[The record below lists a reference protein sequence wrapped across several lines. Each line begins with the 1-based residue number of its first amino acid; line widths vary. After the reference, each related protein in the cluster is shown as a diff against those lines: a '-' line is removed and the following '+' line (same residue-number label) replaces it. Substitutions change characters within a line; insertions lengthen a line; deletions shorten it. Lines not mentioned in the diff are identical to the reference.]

1 MKSLPNR
8 IALVIALAL
17 AGVVTAAAR
26 PVNFTSGYVLLSGTD
41 YGTNAYQTYLR
52 FDLSASARMPRRT
65 LRFLAEQPYSVFLNF
80 PEQPQGAFEYN
91 LVMPYAPQQMQID
104 GEFHT
109 PVWYGDSV
117 WKFSSS
123 VVTPAATAESPMLTI
138 VSAPFTMAGSTVV
151 FGSYNCGIK
160 SLGHGTLQVQFQ
172 KIATKYYMRDAYFA
186 FGDSQLN
193 SPFSQ

>member
-8 IALVIALAL
+8 IALVITLAL
-17 AGVVTAAAR
+17 ASAVAAGAR
-26 PVNFTSGYVLLSGTD
+26 PVNFTGGYVLLSGTD

-52 FDLSASARMPRRT
+52 FDLAASARMPRRT

-80 PEQPQGAFEYN
+80 PEQPHGPIEYS

-104 GEFHT
+104 GEYHT

-123 VVTPAATAESPMLTI
+123 IMTPAATAESPLLSI
-138 VSAPFTMAGSTVV
+138 VEAPFTMAGSTVL
-151 FGSYNCGIK
+151 FGSYNSGFK
-160 SLGHGTLQVQFQ
+160 TVGHGTLQVQFQ
-172 KIATKYYMRDAYFA
+172 KVATKYYMRDAYFA
-186 FGDSQLN
+186 FGDSQSD
-193 SPFSQ
+193 SPFAR